1 VVVSSTIGPIVSVV
15 RFSVVISVVDSVVDV
30 SEGSGMYVIC
40 SVVADVASIV
50 VDDGVL
56 HEESHSHEHVQYG
69 SLVIVLTPSDIAGIV
84 VLHVVG
90 TVNGG
95 VHLQPQTQF

>member
-30 SEGSGMYVIC
+30 SQGIC